1 MEAYYYDVELILA
14 FSDREAVTA
23 KIRECLRSM
32 MQTKRVN
39 CSITDEDIE
48 KKSLSELLSAYLPD
62 ILEDADAIYKDEP
75 YILHCYSS
83 FKTNFEYGSILHE
96 LFAYLAPILDNG
108 SSIDVDVFK
117 CGTKLDEFIM
127 EV

>member
-1 MEAYYYDVELILA
+1 MQADYDVELILA

-23 KIRECLRSM
+23 KVRECLRSM

-39 CSITDEDIE
+39 FSVTDEDID
-48 KKSLSELLSAYLPD
+48 KKSLPELLSVYLPD
-62 ILEDADAIYKDEP
+62 ILDDAGTIDQNGPNIF
-75 YILHCYSS
+75 HCYSS

-117 CGTKLDEFIM
+117 CGIKLDEFIK